1 MLARLVPAMAL
12 LGLLWNSSL
21 ARTQPPERAP
31 RPYLGIQAEPPADK
45 SDRTGVLV
53 HGATPGSPADK
64 AGIKSGDEII
74 KVDDRNVKDFD
85 DLINMLENHKAGDK
99 LNLLIRRDRKE
110 QKLTATLGERPALRE
125 GRPGRG
131 RAGAHLGVMTRPLTP
146 EDSDRAGVKA
156 DSGVMVV
163 DVVPGTPAADAG
175 LMPGDVIT
183 AIDNKT
189 LSNPE
194 DLREAIRQSEPGK
207 EVTLKM
213 ARGKDTKELKAKL
226 QAAPEE
232 SFYPPRNIGGPGDPL
247 QRLEQRLQRLERRLQ
262 ELEQKLPQRPEK

>member
-12 LGLLWNSSL
+12 LGVLWNSSL

-31 RPYLGIQAEPPADK
+31 RPYLGIQAEPTSDK

-99 LNLLIRRDRKE
+99 LNLLIRRDGKE
-110 QKLTATLGERPALRE
+110 QKLIATLGERPALRE

-131 RAGAHLGVMTRPLTP
+131 RTGAHLGVMTRPLTP

-194 DLREAIRQSEPGK
+194 GLREAIRQTEPGK

-232 SFYPPRNIGGPGDPL
+232 SFYPPRNIAGPGDPL
-247 QRLEQRLQRLERRLQ
+247 QR
-262 ELEQKLPQRPEK
+262 

>member
-31 RPYLGIQAEPPADK
+31 RPYLGIQAEPTSDK

-53 HGATPGSPADK
+53 HGVTPGSPGEK
-64 AGIKSGDEII
+64 AGIKNGDEII

-85 DLINMLENHKAGDK
+85 DLMNMLENHKAGDK
-99 LNLLIRRDRKE
+99 LNLLIRRDGKE

-125 GRPGRG
+125 GRPARG
-131 RAGAHLGVMTRPLTP
+131 RIGAHLGVVTRPLTP

-163 DVVPGTPAADAG
+163 YVVPGTPAADAG

-189 LSNPE
+189 LSNLE
-194 DLREAIRQSEPGK
+194 DLREAIRQNEPGK
-207 EVTLKM
+207 EVMLKV
-213 ARGKDTKELKAKL
+213 ARGKDNKELKAKL